1 MIFNVLILLIF
12 CKNMESSYDI
22 IKTRLKTIL
31 QSERTIE
38 FLNKLTDFG
47 ISLNN
52 SPQINNKFI
61 KEVFQGEGIEIENK
75 HNRKKI
81 NKIIIDNKKIL
92 LRTTSLSNK
101 FIIRYEIQDQI
112 DFSNLKNEINNDLN
126 NFDYLFLIRTEEDYN
141 EELDELKVC
150 YNYYLFPSKYFRIK
164 ENFPLLNK
172 TSFSGERWLLKN
184 FKEFYFKYDLE
195 NLISFNIC
203 LPYISY

>member
-1 MIFNVLILLIF
+1 MG
-12 CKNMESSYDI
+12 SSYDT
-22 IKTRLKTIL
+22 IKERLKTIL

-52 SPQINNKFI
+52 KSPQIINKFI

-92 LRTTSLSNK
+92 LRTTSLSNEY
-101 FIIRYEIQDQI
+101 IIKYEIQDQI

-126 NFDYLFLIRTEEDYN
+126 NIDYLFLIRTEEDYN

-150 YNYYLFPSKYFRIK
+150 YNYYLFPSKHFRIK

-172 TSFSGERWLLKN
+172 TSFGDERWLLRN
-184 FKEFYFKYDLE
+184 LFYFKYDLE
-195 NLISFNIC
+195 NLISSNIC

>member
-1 MIFNVLILLIF
+1 MG
-12 CKNMESSYDI
+12 SSYDT
-22 IKTRLKTIL
+22 IKERLKTIL

-52 SPQINNKFI
+52 SPQIINKFI

-92 LRTTSLSNK
+92 LRTTSLSNE
-101 FIIRYEIQDQI
+101 FIIKYEIQDQI

-126 NFDYLFLIRTEEDYN
+126 NIDYLFLIRTEEDYN

-172 TSFSGERWLLKN
+172 TSFGDERWLLKN

-195 NLISFNIC
+195 NLISSNIC

>member
-1 MIFNVLILLIF
+1 MG
-12 CKNMESSYDI
+12 SSYDT
-22 IKTRLKTIL
+22 IKERLKTIL
-31 QSERTIE
+31 RSERTIE

-52 SPQINNKFI
+52 SPQIINKFI

-81 NKIIIDNKKIL
+81 NKIIIDNKKFL
-92 LRTTSLSNK
+92 LRTTSFSNE
-101 FIIRYEIQDQI
+101 FIIKYEIQDQI

-126 NFDYLFLIRTEEDYN
+126 NIDYLFLIRTEEDYN

-164 ENFPLLNK
+164 GKFPLLNK
-172 TSFSGERWLLKN
+172 TSFGDERWLLKN
-184 FKEFYFKYDLE
+184 FKEFYFEYDLE
-195 NLISFNIC
+195 NLISSNIC

>member
-1 MIFNVLILLIF
+1 MG
-12 CKNMESSYDI
+12 SSYDI

-47 ISLNN
+47 ISLDN

-92 LRTTSLSNK
+92 LRTTSLSNE

-126 NFDYLFLIRTEEDYN
+126 NFDYLFLIRTEKNYN

-172 TSFSGERWLLKN
+172 TSFGVERWLLKN